1 MLKEQGSEAKGREI
15 KSRRERELEELR
27 SRGVA
32 KARREKLKNFSAPL
46 RTALESKQYIL
57 ENHDPNKRDS
67 FGMPTMHPS
76 NMSAVD
82 YTSFLMAQSKRQRE
96 LKMRRREA
104 EQLLHG
110 FRGFYGESFA
120 SWSPR
125 HAKRDR
131 NSFGIFP
138 FSPSDSLPDPDDD
151 SSSRRQTAYPRLET
165 EWEPESRDDNYGYG
179 KTFQPK
185 PLDPHRRDFFLDNR
199 NYDGTEGHD
208 DNYRHG
214 KRSQPN
220 PLDPHRRD
228 FLVDDRHYDG
238 TRYSRTQQDMEVASG
253 VTMFSPREDW
263 RHDNYFREG
272 IPSSTRSL
280 ISTRKGFFQDF
291 KDGEVERQ
299 PLTTRSLTS
308 ADIGFFENS
317 RNSEFD
323 NQFRERLLSTK
334 RSSTSTEEQF
344 DQAPLDASVDAF
356 SGAMER
362 NAAELDVRNSQ
373 TERGSKDF
381 QSPYTE
387 RRPKLQINTEREDQI
402 DVSASKHR
410 LREAVSTEE
419 RDGSAESRYIGEE
432 ERSRLSN
439 TSSEKDKEQASN
451 ASKINAHT
459 QKIGQ
464 SESMPQDES
473 NFYKRKTELV
483 PVTIWRNYVS
493 DEPGA
498 KFPPEAGRY
507 HLYASYA
514 CPGSHRALIVRAL
527 KGLEDIISV
536 TIVHPTWRHTNPDNP
551 RDKHRGWIFGDPN
564 GKPFHNTMGRGG
576 PFPPMYHDTTPDPI
590 LNAFSVRNLY
600 EYAKDTSGK
609 YTIPLLWDKKL
620 NTIVNNESSDI
631 SYMLNSSFND
641 FAKNPELDLYTE
653 DDEEGLDRL
662 NEVSQ
667 WLYPMMI
674 HGVYR
679 CGFAKTQR
687 AYDIA
692 IEELTR
698 AFDAADELLQRQRY
712 LTGDVLTDA
721 DIRFFVTLIR
731 FDEVY
736 AFYFRANTRLVLMT
750 PSLLNFCREIY
761 QMPGVAKTCEMDQ
774 IKAHFFGSHAEW
786 NKYSVVPRGL
796 DFMRYLKMPHDRE
809 KLSLGHC

>member
-1 MLKEQGSEAKGREI
+1 
-15 KSRRERELEELR
+15 
-27 SRGVA
+27 
-32 KARREKLKNFSAPL
+32 
-46 RTALESKQYIL
+46 
-57 ENHDPNKRDS
+57 
-67 FGMPTMHPS
+67 MHPS
-76 NMSAVD
+76 SMSAVD
-82 YTSFLMAQSKRQRE
+82 YTSFIMAQSKRQRE

-125 HAKRDR
+125 HVKKDR

-138 FSPSDSLPDPDDD
+138 FSPSDSLPDPNDD
-151 SSSRRQTAYPRLET
+151 SSSRRQTTYPRLET
-165 EWEPESRDDNYGYG
+165 EWEPEGRDDSSRHGIR
-179 KTFQPK
+179 FQPK
-185 PLDPHRRDFFLDNR
+185 PLDPHC
-199 NYDGTEGHD
+199 
-208 DNYRHG
+208 
-214 KRSQPN
+214 
-220 PLDPHRRD
+220 RD
-228 FLVDDRHYDG
+228 FLIDDRHYDG
-238 TRYSRTQQDMEVASG
+238 TRYPRTEQDMEVSSG
-253 VTMFSPREDW
+253 VTMFSPRADGG
-263 RHDNYFREG
+263 HDY
-272 IPSSTRSL
+272 
-280 ISTRKGFFQDF
+280 
-291 KDGEVERQ
+291 
-299 PLTTRSLTS
+299 
-308 ADIGFFENS
+308 
-317 RNSEFD
+317 
-323 NQFRERLLSTK
+323 QFRERPPSTRSSLSTGKGFFGDSKDVQFENHPMTTRSSTSAGKGFFGDSKDVQFENHPMTTRSSTSAGKGFFEDPTNNEFDDQFRERPPSTK
-334 RSSTSTEEQF
+334 RSSTSAENQF
-344 DQAPLDASVDAF
+344 FRNPLDAF
-356 SGAMER
+356 SGSFER
-362 NAAELDVRNSQ
+362 NTVGLDGSDNQNEHV
-373 TERGSKDF
+373 SKDF

-387 RRPKLQINTEREDQI
+387 RRMKLKINTERQDVI
-402 DVSASKHR
+402 DISASEDR
-410 LREAVSTEE
+410 LREATSNEE
-419 RDGSAESRYIGEE
+419 RDGFAETRSPRVEMSE
-432 ERSRLSN
+432 FENKPSERGRERARDPPEIE
-439 TSSEKDKEQASN
+439 T
-451 ASKINAHT
+451 HT
-459 QKIGQ
+459 QKIER

-473 NFYKRKTELV
+473 NLYKRKTEPV
-483 PVTIWRNYVS
+483 PITIWRDYIS

-527 KGLEDIISV
+527 KGLEDAISV
-536 TIVHPTWRHTNPDNP
+536 TIVHPTWRHTNPDDP
-551 RDKHRGWIFGDPN
+551 RDRHRGWIFGDPD
-564 GKPFHNTMGRGG
+564 GKPFSNTMGRGG
-576 PFPPMYHDTTPDPI
+576 PFPPAYPDTTPDPI
-590 LNAFSVRNLY
+590 FNAFSVRNLY

-641 FAKNPELDLYTE
+641 FAENPELDLYTE

-692 IEELTR
+692 IEELTK

-712 LTGDVLTDA
+712 LTGDILTDA

-796 DFMRYLKMPHDRE
+796 DFMRYLQMPHDRE
-809 KLSLGHC
+809 KFSGLSEC